1 MTFAAASGRTIE
13 ASPQFRQAL
22 RRQKLRERIRRK
34 LEGEAVA
41 HGMSFESW
49 MRVRER
55 NELPGLDR
63 LVDATF
69 AEREAIA
76 RLERARLEELR
87 LEQSEGRGIRRK
99 PVVLPDFLAEHPPAS
114 GAYLRS
120 VLRVERIIRRFCRVF
135 RITDIDLLSRRRTPR
150 LALARA
156 PQTRVG
162 ARHLGHGVTRAEP
175 LAELPKRLIRHAG
188 HRRENQRRVYCVMA
202 DAHARVR
209 RNASIRDLGALRLTA
224 GASRTPPR

>member
-1 MTFAAASGRTIE
+1 MLPYAASGRTIE
-13 ASPQFRQAL
+13 ASPQYRQAL

-55 NELPGLDR
+55 NDLPGLDR

-99 PVVLPDFLAEHPPAS
+99 PVVLPDFIAGHPPLS
-114 GAYLRS
+114 GAHLRS

-135 RITDIDLLSRRRTPR
+135 RVTCIDLLS
-150 LALARA
+150 
-156 PQTRVG
+156 
-162 ARHLGHGVTRAEP
+162 H
-175 LAELPKRLIRHAG
+175 
-188 HRRENQRRVYCVMA
+188 
-202 DAHARVR
+202 R
-209 RNASIRDLGALRLTA
+209 RNARLTLARKAIAYWIYRGGLMSFPEMGERFDRDHTSILYQVRTYPAERAKA
-224 GASRTPPR
+224 GRRLMPVCGKGRA